1 MARLIFILIVFPVAT
16 FVSQAARPPMMT
28 VPALGKSSA
37 NIEAVYMLNGDVIT
51 GKFVK
56 FDPKLGLVWEAAN
69 IKPALQ
75 INPEAIDRVTFSG
88 AVSYTHLTL
97 PTNREV

>member
-1 MARLIFILIVFPVAT
+1 
-16 FVSQAARPPMMT
+16 MT

-75 INPEAIDRVTFSG
+75 INPEAIDRVTSLEFPTQLSNGFADQWKLFFRSADRRCSSG
-88 AVSYTHLTL
+88 WL
-97 PTNREV
+97 

>member
-1 MARLIFILIVFPVAT
+1 MFRLYFILLWALLPSIPI
-16 FVSQAARPPMMT
+16 QAARPPMMT

-56 FDPKLGLVWEAAN
+56 FDP
-69 IKPALQ
+69 
-75 INPEAIDRVTFSG
+75 
-88 AVSYTHLTL
+88 
-97 PTNREV
+97 

>member
-1 MARLIFILIVFPVAT
+1 MARLFFILIVFPVAT
-16 FVSQAARPPMMT
+16 FVSQAARAPMMT

-56 FDPKLGLVWEAAN
+56 FDPKLASYGKRPISNRHCRLTQ
-69 IKPALQ
+69 KQL
-75 INPEAIDRVTFSG
+75 T
-88 AVSYTHLTL
+88 VSPSLEFTLLTPL
-97 PTNREV
+97 KARF